1 MGGAS
6 LGNIKTVTNPPL
18 KIPWKVGSNTV
29 VVIDKSIIKR
39 LGISEEST
47 LLQEEIVEGGIL
59 LRIVSKNEDDKA
71 E

>member
-1 MGGAS
+1 MDDPS
-6 LGNIKTVTNPPL
+6 SNNINTVVDPPL

-39 LGISEEST
+39 LGISEDNT

-59 LRIVSKNEDDKA
+59 LRLRKENILVVT
-71 E
+71 